1 MIDAANAATMRPQVF
16 RGCEDEDEGHEL
28 FIERIYLPHVCM
40 VNAISVFDPLDLRR
54 VTGHFRTERWENLQ
68 HELHSSHF
76 CWKPIDKNRCK
87 LPATFVPNDR
97 NKFSARITQFSLLPE
112 ADRQKLL
119 QISEILALA

>member
-1 MIDAANAATMRPQVF
+1 MPPPCARRCFEVVRTRTRWRSCLLNAFTCLMCAWLMPLAF
-16 RGCEDEDEGHEL
+16 
-28 FIERIYLPHVCM
+28 
-40 VNAISVFDPLDLRR
+40 FDPLDLRR

-76 CWKPIDKNRCK
+76 GWKPIDKNRCK

-119 QISEILALA
+119 QISEILAFA